1 MSYTE
6 QKMEQQM
13 GVLLR
18 TGVILACAIMIAGGG
33 LYLWRQGGGH
43 ESYQA
48 FHAEP
53 APLRSVA
60 GIWREVLTGNAR
72 GLIQFSALVLIAT
85 PVMRVAF
92 AIYGFARQK
101 QWLFVAVSV
110 IVLVL
115 LGVGLSER
123 G

>member
-1 MSYTE
+1 MNYTE
-6 QKMEQQM
+6 QKMESQM

-18 TGVILACAIMIAGGG
+18 AGVIVACGIMLVGGV
-33 LYLWRQGGGH
+33 LYLLQQGGGR

-53 APLRSVA
+53 ASFRSIA
-60 GIWREVLTGNAR
+60 GIWREVLSGSAR

-85 PVMRVAF
+85 PVLRVVF
-92 AIYGFARQK
+92 AVYGFARQK
-101 QWLFVAVSV
+101 QWLYVAISLM
-110 IVLVL
+110 VLAL
-115 LGVGLSER
+115 LGVGLSEH